1 MLRQLPSEIA
11 PWFADPEDPDDD
23 PKTTVDPK
31 AEGTRED
38 EVDLTQK
45 ESKDTW
51 NSSY

>member
-1 MLRQLPSEIA
+1 MLRQLPSELA

-23 PKTTVDPK
+23 PKTPGDPK

-51 NSSY
+51 NSSS